1 MGTRS
6 LTFVY
11 NDIGRRIVN
20 IYRQYDGYPS
30 GQGKDLAQV
39 LTTTRHN
46 GMGCMA
52 ASLIS
57 KLKEEPYNIYI
68 YPVDATNCGQE
79 YEYHIYE
86 DHVRVIEN
94 GVRVIENSWDNP
106 DRTIFD
112 GSWAEFLDFC
122 SDAEAA

>member
-11 NDIGRRIVN
+11 NDIDRPIVN

-30 GQGKDLAQV
+30 GQGKDLAKI
-39 LTTTRHN
+39 LTSTRHN

-57 KLKEEPYNIYI
+57 KIKEEPYNIYI

-94 GVRVIENSWDNP
+94 GWDNP

-112 GSWAEFLDFC
+112 GSWEAFLHFC
-122 SDAEAA
+122 CDAKAA

>member
-11 NDIGRRIVN
+11 ERGEPIVN
-20 IYRQYDGYPS
+20 VYRQYDGYP
-30 GQGKDLAQV
+30 QGHGRDLARI

-57 KLKEEPYNIYI
+57 KIKEEPYNIYI
-68 YPVDATNCGQE
+68 YPVAARDCGQE
-79 YEYHIYE
+79 YEYHIFE
-86 DHVRVIEN
+86 DTVEVIEN
-94 GVRVIENSWDNP
+94 GWPSESPNK
-106 DRTIFD
+106 TIFSGTWD
-112 GSWAEFLDFC
+112 EFLNFC
-122 SDAEAA
+122 MMKEAA